1 MSYAHATISVMEFRT
16 LAAIGVGTV
25 LFVLIIAGLATIG
38 VTLPL
43 AGSIGLALIIGTS
56 AGLVA

>member
-1 MSYAHATISVMEFRT
+1 MEFRT